1 MDFILKVN
9 GKILPT
15 PSSMSFTLQDY
26 DSENSKRTI
35 SGKMTRDRI
44 RANTLKISVSFAPL
58 FGDELKKIINAVTP
72 QFFNVEVLDPR
83 TNSIQTLEMYCGD
96 KAFDTLRIFL
106 ENGKVKYSGLSFS
119 LIER

>member
-1 MDFILKVN
+1 MDFVLKIN

-15 PSSMSFTLQDY
+15 PSEMSFTLQDY

-58 FGDELKKIINAVTP
+58 FGDELKTIIDAVTP
-72 QFFNVEVLDPR
+72 QFFNVQVLDPR

-96 KAFDTLRIFL
+96 KSFDTLRVFV
-106 ENGKVKYSGLSFS
+106 ESGKVKYEGLSFS

>member
-1 MDFILKVN
+1 MDFVLKVN
-9 GKILPT
+9 GRILPT
-15 PSSMSFTLQDY
+15 PSEMSFTLQDY

-44 RANTLKISVSFAPL
+44 RANTLKIKLDFPPL
-58 FGDELKKIINAVTP
+58 FGDELKTIIDAVTP
-72 QFFNVEVLDPR
+72 QFFNVQVLDPR

-96 KAFDTLRIFL
+96 KSFDTLRVFV
-106 ENGKVKYSGLSFS
+106 ESGKVKYEGLSFS

>member
-1 MDFILKVN
+1 MDFVLKIN

-15 PSSMSFTLQDY
+15 PSEMSFTLQDY

-58 FGDELKKIINAVTP
+58 FGDELKTIIDSVTP
-72 QFFNVEVLDPR
+72 QFFNVQVLDPR

-96 KAFDTLRIFL
+96 KSFDTLRVFV
-106 ENGKVKYSGLSFS
+106 ESGKVKYEGLSFS

>member
-1 MDFILKVN
+1 MDFILKIN
-9 GKILPT
+9 GRILPT
-15 PSSMSFTLQDY
+15 PSGMSFTLQDY

-58 FGDELKKIINAVTP
+58 FGDELKTIIDSVTP
-72 QFFNVEVLDPR
+72 QFFNVQLLDPR

-96 KAFDTLRIFL
+96 KSFDTLRVFV
-106 ENGKVKYSGLSFS
+106 ESGKVKYEGLSFS

>member
-9 GKILPT
+9 GRILPT
-15 PSSMSFTLQDY
+15 PSEMSFTLQDY

-58 FGDELKKIINAVTP
+58 FGDELKRIIDAVTP

-83 TNSIQTLEMYCGD
+83 TNTIQTLEMYCGD
-96 KAFDTLRIFL
+96 KAFDTLRIFMD
-106 ENGKVKYSGLSFS
+106 NGKVKYSGLSFN